1 MCWTNSQDFQ
11 EKETTVATID
21 LTKDTFA
28 NTIDGSDVVL
38 VDFWA
43 AWCGPCRRFAPIFEE
58 GSTRHEDV
66 VFAKVDTEA
75 EQDLAYALEIQS
87 IPTLMAFRSG
97 VLVFRQA
104 GLLNG
109 SQLDDLVAQVKEL
122 DPEQVKAAA
131 QGS

>member
-1 MCWTNSQDFQ
+1 MS
-11 EKETTVATID
+11 TID
-21 LTKDTFA
+21 LSKETFA
-28 NTIDGSDVVL
+28 STIDDNDIVL

-43 AWCGPCRRFAPIFEE
+43 AWCGPCRRFSPIFDEASE
-58 GSTRHEDV
+58 RHEGV

-75 EQDLAYALEIQS
+75 EQDLAYGLQIQS

-109 SQLDDLVAQVKEL
+109 SQLDDLVAQVKAL
-122 DPEQVKAAA
+122 DPEEVKAA
-131 QGS
+131 SKES

>member
-1 MCWTNSQDFQ
+1 MA
-11 EKETTVATID
+11 TTD
-21 LTKDTFA
+21 LTKDTFGA
-28 NTIDGSDVVL
+28 TVDDNDVVL

-43 AWCGPCRRFAPIFEE
+43 AWCGPCQRFAPIFEE
-58 GSTRHEDV
+58 AAKRHEGV
-66 VFAKVDTEA
+66 VFGKVDTEA

-109 SQLDDLVAQVKEL
+109 SQLDDLVRQVKEL

-131 QGS
+131 AGND

>member
-1 MCWTNSQDFQ
+1 MS
-11 EKETTVATID
+11 TID
-21 LTKDTFA
+21 LSKETFA
-28 NTIDGSDVVL
+28 STIDDNDIVL

-43 AWCGPCRRFAPIFEE
+43 AWCGPCRRFSPIFDEASE
-58 GSTRHEDV
+58 RHEGV

-75 EQDLAYALEIQS
+75 EQDMAYGLQIQS

-109 SQLDDLVAQVKEL
+109 SQLDDLVAQVKAL
-122 DPEQVKAAA
+122 DPEEVKAA
-131 QGS
+131 SKES

>member
-1 MCWTNSQDFQ
+1 MS
-11 EKETTVATID
+11 TTD

-28 NTIDGSDVVL
+28 STVEGNDVVL

-58 GSTRHEDV
+58 AAGRHEDV

-109 SQLDDLVAQVKEL
+109 SQLDDLVAQVKAL

-131 QGS
+131 EKP